1 MREKEARRC
10 FPISPPLPIS
20 PQPSQNPPCPPLPKA
35 TFLKSP
41 LTKAFF
47 NHILSARLKSFKQL
61 FFQPLTPLHYHHPIT
76 LSPPSRRLW
85 MSHSLQAAS
94 HDGTAQ
100 CTTLPP
106 PLHKLDS
113 PQLSLDPECKHRGTV
128 CVLNCNFIFS
138 LSFEADKC
146 SCISLAVYSAT
157 DFEIT
162 PIFHHQT
169 FWCKVMLMV
178 IG

>member
-20 PQPSQNPPCPPLPKA
+20 PQPSQNPPCPPSPKA

-85 MSHSLQAAS
+85 KSHCLTHFKQPHMMALHSAQPS
-94 HDGTAQ
+94 HPLSTNL
-100 CTTLPP
+100 TLHNCH
-106 PLHKLDS
+106 LTRSANIEAL
-113 PQLSLDPECKHRGTV
+113 CV
-128 CVLNCNFIFS
+128 C
-138 LSFEADKC
+138 
-146 SCISLAVYSAT
+146 
-157 DFEIT
+157 
-162 PIFHHQT
+162 
-169 FWCKVMLMV
+169 
-178 IG
+178 